1 MSCTFLKYNL
11 TRAQFGSAR
20 PPGGPA
26 GGGAGPLL
34 GTRVLQ
40 NTVFCPETQGVGYSL
55 QSPNQHLTET
65 GFWATETVF
74 EEQNSLLV
82 ASGAPEPTKMAFSDL
97 GRVTG
102 LTASSGEG
110 AT

>member
-26 GGGAGPLL
+26 GGGSTPWDSRPPEHG
-34 GTRVLQ
+34 VLSG
-40 NTVFCPETQGVGYSL
+40 NPGRGL
-55 QSPNQHLTET
+55 QSAKPKSTSDENWLLSKQEM
-65 GFWATETVF
+65 VF